1 MDVVEPRHR
10 QLDQLLLSPEFLDNP
25 YPVYDELRAEDPVHW
40 CEPWNCW
47 VLTRY
52 ADVEAT
58 FLDSHRFLN
67 SGRFTSLMEQLPE
80 PVREEIQP
88 LEQHMLLGLISSDPP
103 VHTRLRALVH
113 KAFTPRAVAEMRE
126 QIQAIVDQHLDAVQ
140 DTGSMDLVRDLAYP
154 LPVTVISSMLGIPP
168 ADREQFKQW
177 SDDIMLFQ
185 ATGRATPETMR
196 FSQRALLAMRDY
208 LSDIFAQ
215 RRRQPREDLIS
226 ALVAAEEQG
235 DRLTTGELL
244 STCVTLLVAGHGTT
258 TNLIGNSMLALL
270 RHPDQLQ
277 TLRDDTALIGVAV
290 EEFLRYD
297 TPLQRNRRVAATD
310 LEFGGKQIKQGD
322 LILQILGA
330 ANRDPEQFPEPHR
343 LDIRRQPN
351 RHIGFGKGIHF
362 CVGAPLARLE
372 APIAINTILRRM
384 PGLELAVDAVEWRH
398 EHAVFRSLR
407 SLPVVF

>member
-1 MDVVEPRHR
+1 
-10 QLDQLLLSPEFLDNP
+10 
-25 YPVYDELRAEDPVHW
+25 
-40 CEPWNCW
+40 
-47 VLTRY
+47 
-52 ADVEAT
+52 
-58 FLDSHRFLN
+58 
-67 SGRFTSLMEQLPE
+67 
-80 PVREEIQP
+80 
-88 LEQHMLLGLISSDPP
+88 
-103 VHTRLRALVH
+103 
-113 KAFTPRAVAEMRE
+113 
-126 QIQAIVDQHLDAVQ
+126 
-140 DTGSMDLVRDLAYP
+140 
-154 LPVTVISSMLGIPP
+154 MLGIPP

-185 ATGRATPETMR
+185 ATGRTTPETVR
-196 FSQRALLAMRDY
+196 YSQRALLAMRDY
-208 LSDIFAQ
+208 LSEIFEQ
-215 RRRQPREDLIS
+215 RRRQPKEDLIS
-226 ALVAAEEQG
+226 GLVAAEEQG
-235 DRLTTGELL
+235 DTLTAGELL

-258 TNLIGNSMLALL
+258 TNLIGNSLLALL
-270 RHPDQLQ
+270 RHPEQLRA
-277 TLRDDTALIGVAV
+277 LRDDPALIGVAV

-310 LEFGGKQIKQGD
+310 IEFGGKQIKQGE

-330 ANRDPEQFPEPHR
+330 ANRDPEQFPDPDR

-384 PGLELAVDAVEWRH
+384 PRIELAVDAVEWRH